1 MGASG
6 GRWMTGQNAAA
17 QQAASMGNDTVAQSV
32 RDHDWSQCSL
42 GARENWSPTVTAIV
56 NLVLNAKVPMALLWG
71 HEGILMF
78 NEACA
83 RIGGT
88 LSVGVLGGS
97 IFEVWPETLA
107 FHRKVLGTVLK
118 GETLAYRNQALQ
130 LERNG
135 KREMVSFDLDY
146 SPIIEPDGRVI
157 GALVILNE
165 TTALL
170 RAQSWLAGERD
181 RLRQMFEQA
190 PGFMAMLSGPDH
202 VFELT
207 NAAYMQ
213 LSGHRDVLG
222 LPVRVGLPEL
232 AGQGFYELLDQAY
245 ATGEPF
251 VGQGVR
257 VLLQRQPQAEPEER
271 FVDLVYQ
278 PVRDPDGAVIGI
290 FVEGSDV
297 TGRVRAEAK
306 MRRDV
311 AQLQLFAEA
320 MPNHVWTAP
329 PDGRPDWFNSRAHSY
344 VGLTAGELDNAAWTT
359 AIHADDVAGVSAHW
373 CDCVA
378 TGEPYVGEFR
388 IRRAD
393 GAYLWHLVRA
403 MPIRDEAGRITRWI
417 GTNTDID
424 EYKKLTERLA
434 ESETRLRLA
443 IEAGQMAVWDFDL
456 LTNQLTPS
464 PALNRLFGFPETATP
479 SLGDY
484 EARFSPGKGARIL
497 RAAAKAA
504 RRGGGDFEQELRH
517 VMPDQ
522 TNRWLLVRAQV
533 VDQGRRLIGV
543 VIDMTERR
551 LAEEKLMASERRFRL
566 SQRAA
571 GIASLEMDIA
581 SGLVLGSERFWEIWG
596 LDQRESIH
604 ADDLQALLLDADR
617 KVSST
622 EQTRRDGTAELSVQY
637 RIQRPDNGEIRWLS
651 RDVEFIHDRAG
662 RPVKMFGV
670 MRDITSRKEAEERQ
684 KLLTHELEH
693 RIKNILAMVSA
704 IAAQT
709 LRNSDLETAATKFS
723 ERLAALSNAHDLL
736 TQTRWTAADLE
747 DVVRSAIR
755 VLPEERVVV
764 EGPQV
769 TLGPKMALSM
779 ALAINELATN
789 ALKYGALSN
798 DAGRVLIIWQV
809 QYQAGVLPALVWH
822 WSEQGGPEVI
832 APTRRGFGRFLIER
846 VLAADFGGNVKVQFL
861 ASGVDVVLTATLPD
875 APAIN

>member
-1 MGASG
+1 
-6 GRWMTGQNAAA
+6 MTGQEAAA
-17 QQAASMGNDTVAQSV
+17 QQASPRGRDSVAQSV
-32 RDHDWSQCSL
+32 LDHDWSQTSL

-71 HEGILMF
+71 REGILMV
-78 NEACA
+78 NQACA

-88 LSVGVLGGS
+88 LPVGVLGGS
-97 IFEVWPETLA
+97 ILEVWPETLA
-107 FHRKVLGTVLK
+107 FHRQVLGSVLK
-118 GETLAYRNQALQ
+118 GETLTYRNQALQ
-130 LERNG
+130 LERDG
-135 KREMVSFDLDY
+135 RRETASFDLDY
-146 SPIIEPDGRVI
+146 SPITEPDGRVI

-165 TTALL
+165 TTTLV
-170 RAQSWLAGERD
+170 RAQNWLAGERD
-181 RLRQMFEQA
+181 RLQQMFEQA

-232 AGQGFYELLDQAY
+232 AGQGFYELLDRSY

-257 VLLQRQPQAEPEER
+257 VLLQRRPQAEPEER
-271 FVDLVYQ
+271 FVDMVYQ

-297 TGRVRAEAK
+297 TDRVRAEAK

-311 AQLQLFAEA
+311 EQLQSFAEA

-329 PDGRPDWFNSRAHSY
+329 PDGRPDWFNSRAHGY
-344 VGLTAGELDNAAWTT
+344 VGLAAGELDDAAWTA
-359 AIHADDVAGVSAHW
+359 AIHADDVAGVAAHW
-373 CDCVA
+373 CSCVA
-378 TGEPYVGEFR
+378 TGKPYVGEFR
-388 IRRAD
+388 IRRGD

-403 MPIRDEAGRITRWI
+403 VPIRDGAGRITRWI

-424 EYKKLTERLA
+424 DHKKLTERLA
-434 ESETRLRLA
+434 ESEARLRLA

-456 LTNQLTPS
+456 RTNQLTPS

-479 SLGDY
+479 SLSEY
-484 EARFSPGKGARIL
+484 ESRFAPGKAARIL
-497 RAAAKAA
+497 RAATKAA
-504 RRGGGDFEQELRH
+504 RRNGGDFEQELHH
-517 VMPDQ
+517 VMPDRSD
-522 TNRWLLVRAQV
+522 RWLLVRAQV
-533 VDQGRRLIGV
+533 VDEGRRLIGV

-551 LAEEKLMASERRFRL
+551 LAEEELMASERRFRL

-581 SGLVLGSERFWEIWG
+581 SGLVMGSERFWEIWG

-604 ADDLQALLLDADR
+604 AGDLQALLLPADR
-617 KVSST
+617 PIGST
-622 EQTRRDGTAELSVQY
+622 EATRRDGTAELSVQY
-637 RIQRPDNGEIRWLS
+637 RIQRPDTGEIRWLS
-651 RDVEFIHDRAG
+651 RDVEFLHDRTG

-670 MRDITSRKEAEERQ
+670 MRDITGQKEAEERQ
-684 KLLTHELEH
+684 ALLTHELEH

-709 LRNSDLETAATKFS
+709 LRNSDLETAAAKFS
-723 ERLAALSNAHDLL
+723 ERLGALSNAHDLL

-755 VLPEERVVV
+755 VLPVERVIVK
-764 EGPQV
+764 GPPV

-798 DAGRVLIIWQV
+798 DAGRVSIVWQL
-809 QYQAGVLPALVWH
+809 QHQPGRPPELVWR
-822 WSEQGGPEVI
+822 WAEQGGPEVI

-846 VLAADFGGNVKVQFL
+846 VLAADFKGNVKVQFL
-861 ASGVDVVLTATLPD
+861 ASGVDVVLSAPLPD
-875 APAIN
+875 TPSTN

>member
-1 MGASG
+1 MS
-6 GRWMTGQNAAA
+6 GQNAAA
-17 QQAASMGNDTVAQSV
+17 QQASPRGRDSVAQSV
-32 RDHDWSQCSL
+32 LDHDWSGSSL
-42 GARENWSPTVTAIV
+42 GAREAWSPTVAATV

-88 LSVGVLGGS
+88 LPVGVLGGS
-97 IFEVWPETLA
+97 IFEVWPSTLA
-107 FHRKVLGTVLK
+107 FHRKVLGSVLS
-118 GETLAYRNQALQ
+118 GEALTYRNQPLQ
-130 LERNG
+130 LERDG
-135 KREMVSFDLDY
+135 RRETASFDLDY
-146 SPIIEPDGRVI
+146 SPITEPDGRVI

-170 RAQSWLAGERD
+170 RAQTWLAGERD

-232 AGQGFYELLDQAY
+232 AGQGFYELLDRSY

-257 VLLQRQPQAEPEER
+257 VLLQRRPQAEPEER

-297 TGRVRAEAK
+297 TDRVRAEAE

-311 AQLQLFAEA
+311 AQLQAFAEA

-329 PDGRPDWFNSRAHSY
+329 PDGRLEWFNSRAHSY
-344 VGLTAGELDNAAWTT
+344 VGLAAGELDNAAWAA
-359 AIHADDVAGVSAHW
+359 AIHADDVAGVAAHW
-373 CDCVA
+373 CECVA
-378 TGEPYVGEFR
+378 TGKPYVGEFR

-403 MPIRDEAGRITRWI
+403 MPIRDEAGKITRWI

-424 EYKKLTERLA
+424 DYKKLTERLA

-456 LTNQLTPS
+456 RTSELTAS

-479 SLGDY
+479 SLSDY
-484 EARFSPGKGARIL
+484 ESRFSPKAARIL
-497 RAAAKAA
+497 RAATKAA
-504 RRGGGDFEQELRH
+504 RRSGGDFEQELHH

-522 TNRWLLVRAQV
+522 TDRWLLVRAQI
-533 VDQGRRLIGV
+533 VDDGRRLIGV
-543 VIDMTERR
+543 VIDITERR

-571 GIASLEMDIA
+571 GIASLEMDIG

-604 ADDLQALLLDADR
+604 VDALQGLLLDSDR
-617 KVSST
+617 QMGST

-670 MRDITSRKEAEERQ
+670 MRDITGQKEAEDRQ
-684 KLLTHELEH
+684 ALLTHELEH

-709 LRNSDLETAATKFS
+709 LRNSDLETAAAKFS
-723 ERLAALSNAHDLL
+723 ERLGALSNAHDLL

-755 VLPEERVVV
+755 VLPV
-764 EGPQV
+764 
-769 TLGPKMALSM
+769 
-779 ALAINELATN
+779 
-789 ALKYGALSN
+789 
-798 DAGRVLIIWQV
+798 
-809 QYQAGVLPALVWH
+809 
-822 WSEQGGPEVI
+822 
-832 APTRRGFGRFLIER
+832 
-846 VLAADFGGNVKVQFL
+846 
-861 ASGVDVVLTATLPD
+861 
-875 APAIN
+875 